1 MPQRLNNNLQALP
14 DSLRAPRQINDQRPL
29 PDPGRSPAQHRP
41 LRDRQTKRPH
51 RLRNPR
57 PGLQAVLQAGS
68 IPPQLVQMLPYVAT
82 IVVLIF
88 ARGSSRRAPAAEGK
102 HYYAKGE
109 Q

>member
-1 MPQRLNNNLQALP
+1 
-14 DSLRAPRQINDQRPL
+14 
-29 PDPGRSPAQHRP
+29 
-41 LRDRQTKRPH
+41 
-51 RLRNPR
+51 
-57 PGLQAVLQAGS
+57 
-68 IPPQLVQMLPYVAT
+68 MLPYVAT